1 MVLSDNVIFGRY
13 PSYNLH
19 SSQLGQSRKE
29 PFLHALTF
37 LYLGKIL
44 FLFIYF
50 YATRTLNSISRKRQT
65 QNVIVNTL
73 FLKQLP
79 SAYFFLKSGY

>member
-19 SSQLGQSRKE
+19 SSQLGQSRKT
-29 PFLHALTF
+29 FLHALTF
-37 LYLGKIL
+37 LYLGKIV

-50 YATRTLNSISRKRQT
+50 YATRTSNCISRKRQT

-79 SAYFFLKSGY
+79 SAYFFFKSGY